1 MVAVVAENSEP
12 DLFALDDIEEFL
24 GAGTELGFVVVDG
37 PRFALYGEEALHYN
51 GVNGKKH

>member
-12 DLFALDDIEEFL
+12 DLFVLDDIEEFL